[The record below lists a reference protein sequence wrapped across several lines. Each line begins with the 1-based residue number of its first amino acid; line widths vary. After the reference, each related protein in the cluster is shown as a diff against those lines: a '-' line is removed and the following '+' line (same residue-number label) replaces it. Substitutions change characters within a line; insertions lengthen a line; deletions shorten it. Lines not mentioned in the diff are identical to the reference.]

1 MLLTLF
7 SGLYELITGS
17 NQNVPDYV
25 SDIYDTVGLITLI
38 IVIIVAAIF
47 YIGIGRWKPV
57 FIKTGHWIFTLI
69 VLMIAS
75 FSIAFGT
82 AKDVIGEVDSYM
94 YRFSFMNALFS
105 LVLFLILSFIFKS
118 LSIFAKRTPF

>member
-47 YIGIGRWKPV
+47 YIGIGRWKPI

-94 YRFSFMNALFS
+94 YRFS